1 MPPGYRARRWA
12 RTTRQ
17 GGAARRLVALV
28 PPPRANQVLCG
39 GVLASRHRWHR
50 AVRPRPPR
58 SRAAPPGVGL
68 RLTRKPQ
75 GRSRHIPW
83 STLLWRTFDV
93 IGAACPTCGRVMA
106 LRAVVRGTETGRLL
120 AGLERAARGPPLR
133 AEQRAGTGSAAGVRD
148 GDGGVLLPRRG
159 APRMRRSGGWHSVD
173 GALGRMTPTR
183 ATERLRRQPV
193 ARTLNACHHPWLWR
207 QSSTEASQLVAAPI
221 KEGSS
226 PCA

>member
-1 MPPGYRARRWA
+1 VRKVWTSSDLDWLPEVEDRTVSLAYVQAHRTVLDKSTTVHRRYFLSSIPDL
-12 RTTRQ
+12 
-17 GGAARRLVALV
+17 AAKE
-28 PPPRANQVLCG
+28 
-39 GVLASRHRWHR
+39 
-50 AVRPRPPR
+50 
-58 SRAAPPGVGL
+58 AA
-68 RLTRKPQ
+68 
-75 GRSRHIPW
+75 HIPW